1 MKRSKI
7 MNAKIKPI
15 AIACALAL
23 ASGPAMA
30 LTDVYLIAKE
40 FTKTLPDGSSVT
52 MWGYAEDVAGACY
65 AVTPAAARLTD
76 PLCVNPVATA
86 PGPELVIPP
95 GEPDFRIFLTNQ
107 LPVPTSIFM
116 SGQER
121 PHSNNVSNGP
131 TWNDGTVGS
140 RTSMTQKV
148 RSYGRE
154 AAANGGR
161 RGYVWRTSRGT
172 EIANPGGTFTYYS
185 GTEPQLQVYM
195 GLYGAAKKNFAAG
208 SIYDGVPFVNEQV
221 LFYSEID
228 PDHNAAVAA
237 GDPNYTPIH
246 YHPEWFLINGEP
258 YVDTMPDIALGNA
271 GEPTL
276 LRFLSAA
283 SEKHV
288 PVLQGLHGVIHAE
301 DGIRYNWQNSAT
313 GDFEYAPREQ
323 YSVGLPPLKTKDV
336 IVTPALA
343 GRYAV
348 YDGNGNMTNPSDPE
362 IITQGDTV
370 GGMLRFLS
378 FGTSVANLPPVP
390 QPDTLTIEY
399 PLEATTGVE
408 GVLNVLANDSDPE
421 GMLLSLTVAN
431 TDTTVTGLGGVV
443 DCLSA
448 GGCTFTPEIDI
459 NTGFYVQGTGTFNYA
474 VSDGVNEV
482 TAQVSVE
489 MIANEAPSPVNDDVT
504 VEPGATLDFNV
515 LLNDLDNE
523 GDALEIVTLDTSG
536 ILEGTLTC
544 DNLTGLC
551 TYVAPAVPSSNI
563 VVETFTYTVTDN
575 VNVESAP
582 TGATITVQEN
592 VPVAPVGVTEHYVML
607 EDTVLDV
614 AAPGVL
620 DNDSDGN
627 GDPITAVLISAPL
640 EIRDGL
646 PESFVLNPDG
656 SFHFEPAA
664 DFSGTTSFVYV
675 ANDGTV
681 DGGNSELVTV
691 TIEVT
696 PQNDAPQAN
705 ADTLLLTDALLTT
718 LDPDGQ
724 PLETI
729 FNIPALGVLA
739 NDVDLEGDT
748 MTAAE
753 VNDPDG
759 ITPELVGVDGA
770 ATITVDSVA
779 TGIVGSLTYQ
789 ATDSNGAVSLD
800 AQADFV
806 RLVSINRSEYNL
818 REDAN
823 PANDDWRIRGRADVS
838 IPPGTQVHVYLVR
851 NGVDVAEIVPHANV
865 NVNNSGVVLNNA
877 NNTWSI
883 NANNIGPEPQAGD
896 TLRVEVEGFVDA
908 VYTNYPVHIMP

>member
-23 ASGPAMA
+23 ASGPAMS
-30 LTDVYLIAKE
+30 LTTEHLIVKE
-40 FTKTLPDGSSVT
+40 FTKVLPDGSSVT
-52 MWGYAEDVAGACY
+52 MWGYAPDVNGACF
-65 AVTPAAARLTD
+65 AITPAATRMTAPECTG
-76 PLCVNPVATA
+76 PVATA
-86 PGPELVIPP
+86 PGPEIVVPP
-95 GEPDFRIFLTNQ
+95 TDPDLLLRLTNL
-107 LPVPTSIFM
+107 LPVPTSLFM
-116 SGQER
+116 SGQEK
-121 PHSNNVSNGP
+121 PFSPSTMGP
-131 TWNDGTVGS
+131 TWNFGPPGD
-140 RTSMTQKV
+140 RTSPTQKV
-148 RSYGRE
+148 RSYGAE

-161 RGYVWRTSRGT
+161 MGYHWRVTQGN
-172 EIANPGGTFTYYS
+172 EITDPGTFTYYS
-185 GTEPQLQVYM
+185 GTQPQLQVYM
-195 GLYGAAKKNFAAG
+195 GLYGAVKKNFAAG
-208 SIYDGVPFVNEQV
+208 EVYEGVPFVNEQV

-301 DGIRYNWQNSAT
+301 DGVRYNWQNSAA

-343 GRYAV
+343 GRYAI
-348 YDGNGNMTNPSDPE
+348 YDGNGYMTNPSDPD
-362 IITQGDTV
+362 ITTEGDTV

-399 PLEATTGVE
+399 PLDVTTGVE
-408 GVLNVLANDSDPE
+408 GIINVLANDSDPE

-443 DCLSA
+443 DCLPA
-448 GGCTFTPEIDI
+448 GGCTFTPEVDI
-459 NTGFYVQGTGTFNYA
+459 NTGFYVQGSGTFNYA

-489 MIANEAPSPVNDDVT
+489 MIANEAPTPVNDDVT
-504 VEPGATLDFNV
+504 VEPGATLVFNV

-523 GDALEIVTLDTSG
+523 GDALEIVTLDATG
-536 ILEGTLTC
+536 ITEGTLTC
-544 DNLTGLC
+544 VNSTGDC
-551 TYVAPAVPSSNI
+551 TYVAPAVPSTQPLVLN
-563 VVETFTYTVTDN
+563 FTYTITDN
-575 VNVESAP
+575 VNVESDPP

-627 GDPITAVLISAPL
+627 GDPITAVLVSAPL
-640 EIRDGL
+640 EIRDNL

-656 SFHFEPAA
+656 SFHYEPAA
-664 DFSGTTSFVYV
+664 DFSGTTSFVYM
-675 ANDGTV
+675 ANDGTL
-681 DGGNSELVTV
+681 NSDLVTV

-724 PLETI
+724 PLETV

-748 MTAAE
+748 MTVAE